1 MAETHS
7 LRTAELEVFFRS
19 DISIRYW
26 KSVPWKEGLLAI
38 AANSAG
44 LDLKWCLLLLKG
56 PEERIFLVLFLHLPL
71 QRSQGTL
78 GSLSPHLSLL
88 KINESIM

>member
-26 KSVPWKEGLLAI
+26 KSVPWKEVLLAI

-56 PEERIFLVLFLHLPL
+56 PEERIFP
-71 QRSQGTL
+71 GT
-78 GSLSPHLSLL
+78 GPSFTFAAVTGNFGFSLSPPFSSQ
-88 KINESIM
+88 N

>member
-56 PEERIFLVLFLHLPL
+56 PEERIFLVLFLHLPFSSHREL
-71 QRSQGTL
+71 WV
-78 GSLSPHLSLL
+78 LSLPTFL
-88 KINESIM
+88 FSKLMKV